1 MPKLIRFLLTIT
13 CLHLVLFSLLRVVF
27 WQYFK
32 TPTDPLVLSDLGQ
45 AFYLG
50 LKFDLQ
56 LSLLMILPVFV
67 LGNIRIFNPFHSGG
81 MRLFWLLYFFLVMLS
96 ILLIYAGNFGH
107 YGYLGKPIDATMLR
121 FFENLDISTQMVW
134 ETYPVIEWAIGFIV
148 LLGVYLFTLNRL
160 IIRNNYQIDNQR
172 GIVKKIIIAGVF
184 TSLMAVGL
192 FGKISYYPLRW
203 SDAFF
208 SPHYFVPAVASNPM
222 LYFASTFKNRKIQ
235 FSKTETKKYYKVIS
249 KYLNIDHPN
258 ESNLNYLR
266 TVKNKSSAGKKQI
279 EKKYNV
285 VMVFLESFSAFKSGL
300 YNNPLNPTPN
310 IDRLARQGYFFNR
323 FYTPSTGTARSVFTA
338 LTGIPDV
345 EPRKTSTR
353 NPLIVDQHLIM
364 NSFDNY
370 KKLYFLGGS
379 ASWGN
384 IRGLLS
390 KNINDLNLYEEGRY
404 NSPRVDVW
412 GIADHNLFKEANN
425 VLKEINSDQP
435 FFAVIQT
442 SGNHRPYTIPQDAT
456 GFTLDNNNDDKLTQ
470 SGFLNNGEYN
480 SYRFLDYSVGL
491 FIEAAK
497 KENYFDNTLF
507 VFFGDHGVAGTGQH
521 IKPSY
526 SQLGIMNIHVP
537 LIFYAPKLI
546 TQAKQFTKVSSEVD
560 VMPTIA
566 GLLNHSYINSTLGR
580 DLFDPQFDAAR
591 YAYTVSHGSKQRIGL
606 ISDKHY
612 FQMDENGSNASL
624 HDLNSSSARTD
635 LSTQQPV
642 ERKKME
648 QLLRAINTSVNYMRY
663 HNSKSEI
670 KQLGTIK

>member
-13 CLHLVLFSLLRVVF
+13 FIHLLLFSLLRVAF
-27 WQYFK
+27 WQYFN
-32 TPTDPLVLSDLGQ
+32 TPADPLGSSDLSK

-56 LSLLMILPVFV
+56 LSLLIILPFFI

-81 MRLFWLLYFFLVMLS
+81 MRLFWLLYLFIALLAV
-96 ILLIYAGNFGH
+96 LLIYAGNFGH

-121 FFENLDISTQMVW
+121 FFENIDISTQMVW
-134 ETYPVIEWAIGFIV
+134 ETYPVIEWGLGFIV
-148 LLGVYLFTLNRL
+148 LLAAYIFILNQL
-160 IIRNNYQIDNQR
+160 IIRNNYQIADHR
-172 GIVKKIIIAGVF
+172 GIVKKIIIASIF
-184 TSLMAVGL
+184 TSLMAIGL
-192 FGKISYYPLRW
+192 FGKLSYYPLRW

-208 SPHYFVPAVASNPM
+208 SPHNFVPAVTSNPI
-222 LYFASTFKNRKIQ
+222 LYFASTFKNRKIHY
-235 FSKTETKKYYKVIS
+235 SDKETKKYYKTMS
-249 KYLNIDHPN
+249 KYLGVDHAN
-258 ESNLNYLR
+258 ESNLNYVR
-266 TVKNKSSAGKKQI
+266 TINGKKI
-279 EKKYNV
+279 PKNNKYNV

-310 IDRLARQGYFFNR
+310 IDSLAQQGYFFKR

-364 NSFDNY
+364 NSFEDY

-390 KNINDLNLYEEGRY
+390 KNINGLNLYEEGRY

-425 VLKEINSDQP
+425 VLKRLKQDQP
-435 FFAVIQT
+435 FFAIIQT

-456 GFTLDNNNDDKLTQ
+456 GFKLDNNNDDKLTQ

-497 KENYFDNTLF
+497 KEAYFDNTLF

-521 IKPSY
+521 IKQSY

-537 LIFYAPKLI
+537 LIFYAPKII
-546 TQAKQFTKVSSEVD
+546 TQAKQFNKVASEVD

-566 GLLNHSYINSTLGR
+566 GLLNHSYTNSTLGR
-580 DLFDPQFDAAR
+580 DLLDSQFDKTR
-591 YAYTVSHGSKQRIGL
+591 YAFTISHGSQQRIGL
-606 ISDKHY
+606 INDKHY
-612 FQMDENGSNASL
+612 FQMDERGTNASL
-624 HDLNSSSARTD
+624 HDLNSNSARTD
-635 LSTQQPV
+635 ISAQFPT
-642 ERKKME
+642 ERKNME
-648 QLLRAINTSVNYMRY
+648 QLLRAINTTVNYMRY

-670 KQLGTIK
+670 NQLKQSGTTK